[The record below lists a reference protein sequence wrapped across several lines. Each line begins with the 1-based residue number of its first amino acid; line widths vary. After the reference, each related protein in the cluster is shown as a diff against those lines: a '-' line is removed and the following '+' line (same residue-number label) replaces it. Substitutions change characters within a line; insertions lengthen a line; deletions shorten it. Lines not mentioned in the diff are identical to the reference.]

1 MKLLCAEY
9 NESGELAYSVVGD
22 NALLRNNEDFYL
34 PDFAGRVTCV
44 PQLVLRVCK
53 LGKGVGE
60 RFVGRYYEEVGVGIR
75 FYAEDMECA
84 LLDRRL
90 TPATASSF
98 DGSAAISPLLRR
110 EGSVENWTCALRVN
124 DEVCLE
130 RRVGELPRSPE
141 QLIAGMSRFYL
152 LKIGDFIYCGDI
164 PRFAVRAGDRL
175 RLALNG
181 DDLLDFQVR

>member
-34 PDFAGRVTCV
+34 P
-44 PQLVLRVCK
+44 
-53 LGKGVGE
+53 
-60 RFVGRYYEEVGVGIR
+60 EEVGVGIR
-75 FYAEDMECA
+75 FYAEDMERA

-141 QLIAGMSRFYL
+141 QLIAGMSRYYL